1 MHLLCADS
9 LFEAKRGCS
18 NINKTD
24 DNIYSTTQRAVSFLI
39 SGTLWKGKYVLLRH
53 IFFSLSFLFFI
64 LWKYNNT
71 FIGDLENAEQS
82 YT

>member
-1 MHLLCADS
+1 MKGQVCT
-9 LFEAKRGCS
+9 FE
-18 NINKTD
+18 T
-24 DNIYSTTQRAVSFLI
+24 
-39 SGTLWKGKYVLLRH
+39 H
-53 IFFSLSFLFFI
+53 IFFSFFFFI